1 MINFENK
8 QYDYKLTED
17 ALRNSYSKEWKQ
29 TVFSIKST
37 IDKETYSIPMPPP
50 NITGRLHMGHV
61 IFLTIQDAIARFYAQ
76 RGATTFWKPGLDHAG
91 IATHEK
97 IIERLPN
104 DYSMEEYEKTS
115 IEIFDENSQVI
126 LSQFDMLGIIADWES
141 QYFTLTDMNDI
152 TLETYSR
159 LTESGRIY
167 SIGNDIYCD
176 ISIEANQLI
185 EALRSDEIWISSA
198 SHKNRLVHMLENLE
212 PWCISRNIPWGI
224 KIPDSDHVFDTWFTS
239 SLCAIYT
246 EEPNIPH
253 DLLETGYD
261 ILFFWVARMLIIGK
275 FLTGKWSFNKIFL
288 HGLLRDGKGQ
298 KFSKSLGNGV
308 DPLELM
314 EKVSTDAIRAYTIS
328 NIEMGSDAKYL
339 EQDIFKERKNIQKIY
354 SCARLLNNYRTNFR
368 GMETGIRAVDEYDRN
383 LQNDFESLV
392 ESFKLKEA
400 YNLLMNEFKND
411 FCNTW
416 IQENKTNFDLIP
428 TVIHGNDWEHYN
440 YTTRILN
447 IALEKLLFRMRLLNP
462 FIPFITTAIIE
473 EFSESKIV
481 DGIYNP
487 FLPLTAY

>member
-1 MINFENK
+1 MLTFENK
-8 QYDYKLTED
+8 QYDFKSTEED
-17 ALRNSYSKEWKQ
+17 LRNSYSKEWKH
-29 TVFSIKST
+29 T
-37 IDKETYSIPMPPP
+37 IANIESAISKETYSIPMPPP

-61 IFLTIQDAIARFYAQ
+61 IFLTIQDAIVRFYSQ
-76 RGATTFWKPGLDHAG
+76 RGAATFWKPGLDHAG
-91 IATHEK
+91 IATHQK
-97 IIERLPN
+97 IIEKLPS
-104 DYSMEEYEKTS
+104 DYFMEEYEQTS
-115 IEIFDENSQVI
+115 AEIVNENSQII
-126 LSQFDMLGIIADWES
+126 LKQFDMLGIAADWSS
-141 QYFTLTDMNDI
+141 QYFTLTDMKN
-152 TLETYSR
+152 
-159 LTESGRIY
+159 LTIDVYNELKAAGRIY
-167 SIGNDIYCD
+167 SIGDEIYCD
-176 ISIEANQLI
+176 MLVEANQLI
-185 EALRSDEIWISSA
+185 EALKSGEIWVSSD
-198 SHKNRLVHMLENLE
+198 SHKNRLIHMLENLE
-212 PWCISRNIPWGI
+212 PWCIGRDIPWGI
-224 KIPDSDHVFDTWFTS
+224 NIPETNQVFDTWFTS
-239 SLCAIYT
+239 ALCAIHT
-246 EEPNIPH
+246 EERNAPH

-261 ILFFWVARMLIIGK
+261 ILFFWVARMLMLGK
-275 FLTGKWSFNKIFL
+275 FHTRKWSFTKILL

-314 EKVSTDAIRAYTIS
+314 EKVSTDAIRAYTIA

-383 LQNDFESLV
+383 LQNDFESLM

-400 YNLLMNEFKND
+400 YTLLMNEFKND

-440 YTTRILN
+440 YTTGILN